1 MPSDLTPPPAFPILP
16 RNSGSDYL
24 DLGAMTPAPFY
35 DFSEWLQRTAPQ
47 WFMQP
52 GLVIGQK
59 GLKKGQPVPAPG
71 NPPSKGGS
79 ATEEPGAGQAF
90 EGLWKPLLDFLT
102 PSTGQK
108 RDIAVYGLAVIVF
121 LIAVFAILK

>member
-1 MPSDLTPPPAFPILP
+1 
-16 RNSGSDYL
+16 
-24 DLGAMTPAPFY
+24 MTPAPFY
-35 DFSEWLQRTAPQ
+35 DFSEWLQRAAPQ

-52 GLVIGQK
+52 GLVIGPK

-71 NPPSKGGS
+71 NPASKGGS
-79 ATEEPGAGQAF
+79 ATDEPGLAGATQ
-90 EGLWKPLLDFLT
+90 GLFQPLIDFLT
-102 PSTGQK
+102 PSAGQK